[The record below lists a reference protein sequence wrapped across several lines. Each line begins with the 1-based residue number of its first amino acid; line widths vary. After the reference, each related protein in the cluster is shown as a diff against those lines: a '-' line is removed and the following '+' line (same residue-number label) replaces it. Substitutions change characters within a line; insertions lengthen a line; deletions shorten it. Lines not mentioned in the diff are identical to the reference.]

1 MLRPYMRPLTAA
13 TLGDRSPQSGVPGVL
28 LHQGVGVD
36 LPVRNGHENGSGRAR
51 ARCLVLPAVSVLAEP
66 DQVLSALRFACE
78 LEQALCQDGVG
89 SDGTARLRRIE
100 DTSTQRVYETE
111 GRRGTR
117 GPRQLRLRLDQIDL
131 AQPEPRVVVAV
142 VLGDVSGIGGPL
154 VDAGTFPF
162 GRLRDIGDG
171 RGEDERVAGPI
182 VDERPRQHV
191 ALLANEE
198 DVAALVS
205 GIERR

>member
-1 MLRPYMRPLTAA
+1 MLRPYVPPYRA
-13 TLGDRSPQSGVPGVL
+13 TRGDIPRQSGIPGVL
-28 LHQGVGVD
+28 LHQGGGVD
-36 LPVRNGHENGSGRAR
+36 LPVRNGHENGSGRPR
-51 ARCLVLPAVSVLAEP
+51 ARCLLLPAVSVLAEP
-66 DQVLSALRFACE
+66 DQVLSALRFARE

-89 SDGTARLRRIE
+89 RDGTARLRRIE

-162 GRLRDIGDG
+162 GRLRGIGDG
-171 RGEDERVAGPI
+171 RGEDEWVAGPI
-182 VDERPRQHV
+182 SDERPRTTV
-191 ALLANEE
+191 ALWAT
-198 DVAALVS
+198 A
-205 GIERR
+205 